1 MPLFKS
7 TGVGEK
13 AEFVVGMVSSRPFSK
28 GRLVN
33 GSEDSYTV
41 VSVDAGS
48 TTAWTP
54 GAASWT
60 SGFTTALR
68 TFGAAFRALDFKV
81 AFFAAFA
88 WTGDF
93 LAVGAAVTLRR
104 LGAAVGFVF
113 FARAFFVFRSCQRF
127 FCAAAMR
134 FRAATLNRFLPV
146 IFGSMLAVTV
156 EVDRLESPWPS
167 SAWIS
172 AMAASIRF
180 RCISYPTSAIS
191 RTLVWSIVVVF
202 GMYFSSLSREPR

>member
-48 TTAWTP
+48 TTAWTS
-54 GAASWT
+54 GAGSWT

-88 WTGDF
+88 WTGGF
-93 LAVGAAVTLRR
+93 LAVGAAVAFWRFA
-104 LGAAVGFVF
+104 AAVRFVF
-113 FARAFFVFRSCQRF
+113 FAGAFFALSSCQRF
-127 FCAAAMR
+127 F
-134 FRAATLNRFLPV
+134 
-146 IFGSMLAVTV
+146 
-156 EVDRLESPWPS
+156 
-167 SAWIS
+167 
-172 AMAASIRF
+172 
-180 RCISYPTSAIS
+180 
-191 RTLVWSIVVVF
+191 
-202 GMYFSSLSREPR
+202 